1 MTKIRITIL
10 AQKQRSPC
18 TTTISSSLSLSSS
31 LLQLVLRH
39 SWWFSLRMPFPLR
52 VSRSPLV
59 CHCFTVKLLN
69 SFIGVS
75 TLVTFLSERH
85 GCVRGVSFM
94 CRMCLVTFSLLFY
107 RSFELI
113 HRGDRSLSSSFSSAH
128 HHPYCSPLRRRW
140 GFTGVGPAES

>member
-113 HRGDRSLSSSFSSAH
+113 HRETDLF
-128 HHPYCSPLRRRW
+128 PLRSPAR
-140 GFTGVGPAES
+140 TTTPTVHLSAVVGVLPA